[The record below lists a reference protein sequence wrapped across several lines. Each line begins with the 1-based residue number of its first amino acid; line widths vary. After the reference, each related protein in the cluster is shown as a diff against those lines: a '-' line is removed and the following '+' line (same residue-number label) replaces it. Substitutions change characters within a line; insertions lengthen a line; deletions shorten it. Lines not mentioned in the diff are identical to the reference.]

1 MNPVNILTEELFCT
15 RSHEWISFHDTEAFI
30 GITGHRVAGAK
41 QVKRLEFIRI
51 FGFKKRGEVFANIQL
66 NSRRFEV
73 RMPVDGSIISVNDP
87 NLLVQQQVL
96 LNKPETEG
104 WLVKI
109 LVSQPCERKG
119 LIPFEEY
126 NSKVR

>member
-1 MNPVNILTEELFCT
+1 MNPVYNITKELFCT
-15 RSHEWISFHDTEAFI
+15 SRHEWISFHDTEAFI
-30 GITGHRVAGAK
+30 GITAHRVAGAK
-41 QVKRLEFIRI
+41 QVKSLEFVRV

-66 NSRRFEV
+66 NDRRFEV
-73 RMPVDGSIISVNDP
+73 RMPVDGSIVSVN
-87 NLLVQQQVL
+87 NTAVLVEQQVL
-96 LNKPETEG
+96 MNKPETEG

-126 NSKVR
+126 NIKGR